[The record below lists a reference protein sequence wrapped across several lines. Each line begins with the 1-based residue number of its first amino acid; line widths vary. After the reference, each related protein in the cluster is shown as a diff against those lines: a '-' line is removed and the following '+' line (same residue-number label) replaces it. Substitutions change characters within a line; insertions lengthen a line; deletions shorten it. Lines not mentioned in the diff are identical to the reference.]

1 MIIPA
6 SVLSARE
13 SEYRPPARR
22 IIDPQ
27 ISQPASLCWPN
38 TLPTSPAA
46 LAVRR
51 CVSELVVELHN
62 AGKWPASRYETVE
75 SASISGGGPLD
86 GRQHRAPTSSS
97 RVAQFRA
104 RTTSVR
110 ARLQQPHRHSS
121 SSAPQG
127 RWSALETVSSRRR
140 DPRRGTRGCRPAP
153 TPRPPAASSSVPASP
168 PRTHSVTRHSA
179 VPRSRSRAPR
189 AALPPPAIPHTGR
202 PRRRARR
209 KGFPE
214 LARGPRRTAQSQ
226 HLRHRLSP

>member
-104 RTTSVR
+104 RTTSVPGCNNR
-110 ARLQQPHRHSS
+110 
-121 SSAPQG
+121 
-127 RWSALETVSSRRR
+127 T
-140 DPRRGTRGCRPAP
+140 GTR
-153 TPRPPAASSSVPASP
+153 RPPRLKAGGLPSKRYLRGAATRVAGLAAAGPPRLLARPPHPPAS
-168 PRTHSVTRHSA
+168 RLLH
-179 VPRSRSRAPR
+179 
-189 AALPPPAIPHTGR
+189 
-202 PRRRARR
+202 
-209 KGFPE
+209 PE
-214 LARGPRRTAQSQ
+214 RTA
-226 HLRHRLSP
+226 